1 MGLSV
6 GPAPDVL
13 GTKWGSFLSVFML
26 FLLGDLCAPPSPFI
40 ILVVGFQLGVEA
52 NKCVHFINPIG
63 SFNRKTSY
71 ITTKRTPACSCMILG
86 NYS

>member
-1 MGLSV
+1 MGL
-6 GPAPDVL
+6 
-13 GTKWGSFLSVFML
+13 FLVCFHALSSWRFV
-26 FLLGDLCAPPSPFI
+26 CSPSPFI

-71 ITTKRTPACSCMILG
+71 ITTKRTPACSCMILD